1 MHRDLC
7 FRSAIAVLQN
17 TTCRIVWLIEGGYT
31 SDTRYLEKLAEK
43 KNQHHKLM
51 NALTLRGFDAKLMI
65 FAFGVGGS
73 IYRQKIEDL
82 RQLRVSTAVITKTL
96 KDIHLHFVTY
106 ATNIITQRTNLDRQ
120 KLQQPQCTQQYPP

>member
-17 TTCRIVWLIEGGYT
+17 TICRKVWLIEGEYT

-51 NALTLRGFDAKLMI
+51 DVLTLR
-65 FAFGVGGS
+65 
-73 IYRQKIEDL
+73 
-82 RQLRVSTAVITKTL
+82 
-96 KDIHLHFVTY
+96 
-106 ATNIITQRTNLDRQ
+106 
-120 KLQQPQCTQQYPP
+120 